1 MWLHK
6 NSPVV
11 AAGKESVVGM
21 QMERAESW
29 QEGVLVPLQ
38 LHECRQSSY
47 LGRDFGGMVFKY
59 ESLQV

>member
-29 QEGVLVPLQ
+29 Q
-38 LHECRQSSY
+38 LHECRLGSY
-47 LGRDFGGMVFKY
+47 LGRDFGRMVFKY